1 MEEARE
7 LVRRLMLS
15 VNRIDRV
22 YDTIAKEN
30 DSVDNTQIL
39 LYALDD
45 GVPHSQKSIC
55 EEWFIPK
62 TTLNG
67 VTKKLQAEGLLTLEK
82 IPGKRRESFIVLT
95 EQGKKYARQLLSP
108 CYAFED
114 AVMRETVARYGRSF
128 VDGLEFFA
136 LRMRDAFEEGRAAA
150 QAAPSAGIDV
160 LFEQNH
166 IKNI

>member
-1 MEEARE
+1 MDEARE

-30 DSVDNTQIL
+30 DSFDNTQIL

-45 GVPHSQKSIC
+45 GAPHSQKSIC

-67 VTKKLQAEGLLTLEK
+67 VTKKLREEGLLTLEK
-82 IPGKRRESFIVLT
+82 IPGKRREAFIVLT
-95 EQGKKYARQLLSP
+95 DRGKEYARQLLAP

-114 AVMRETVARYGRSF
+114 AVMRETVARYGPAF

-136 LRMRDAFEEGRAAA
+136 LRMREAFEEGN
-150 QAAPSAGIDV
+150 APASSSPNA
-160 LFEQNH
+160 
-166 IKNI
+166 

>member
-1 MEEARE
+1 MDEARG

-30 DSVDNTQIL
+30 DSIDTAQLL

-45 GVPHSQKSIC
+45 GEPHSQKSLC
-55 EEWFIPK
+55 DEWFFPK

-67 VTKKLQAEGLLTLEK
+67 VTKKLREEGLLTLEK
-82 IPGKRRESFIVLT
+82 IPGKRREAFIVLT
-95 EQGKKYARQLLSP
+95 DQGKEYARQLLAP

-114 AVMRETVARYGRSF
+114 AVMRETVARYGPGF
-128 VDGLEFFA
+128 VDGLEYFA
-136 LRMRDAFEEGRAAA
+136 LRMREAFEEGNV
-150 QAAPSAGIDV
+150 SASSPPDA
-160 LFEQNH
+160 
-166 IKNI
+166 